1 MALELV
7 TTHTGNPHV
16 TAAQAAV
23 WQAGVV
29 GKGKHVLDVLDN
41 FKATQVS
48 ANQVTVGK
56 GAAVIDGRLIVA
68 EQTETVTIE
77 NGSQTG
83 QRNDLICIRYQKQG
97 SQESTSLVVVKGE
110 TTGGGYDYHGGRTRP
125 SYGASDPDTYKNNS
139 IFKGDEIVDLPL
151 WRVRLDGIQADKPE
165 RIAPVIT
172 TLKDAADTI
181 EAHTSDIAIV
191 KSGMDGFGDDLASLR
206 SRVLSIEDGT
216 GSIFEKLGEWN
227 KANGEYLRLACR
239 NGVAILEVRGV
250 TLPLDRGLWGDV
262 YTGAGW
268 IPEKYCPKQWIQ
280 VPLCVDTGDPW
291 VACVQVGTD
300 GNIKIQKRGVEA
312 KAKHPTWGQAVW
324 FY

>member
-29 GKGKHVLDVLDN
+29 GEGKHVLDVLDN

-97 SQESTSLVVVKGE
+97 SQESASLVVVKGE
-110 TTGGGYDYHGGRTRP
+110 TASDDYHGGRYRP
-125 SYGASDPDTYKNNS
+125 SYEASDPDTYKDNS
-139 IFKGDEIVDLPL
+139 IFKGDAIVDLPL
-151 WRVRLDGIQADKPE
+151 WRVRLDGIQADEPE

-172 TLKDAADTI
+172 TLKDAADTVK
-181 EAHTSDIAIV
+181 AHTSDIAN
-191 KSGMDGFGDDLASLR
+191 LR

-227 KANGEYLRLACR
+227 KANGEYLRLTCR

-250 TLPLDRGLWGDV
+250 TLPLDRGSWGDA
-262 YTGAGW
+262 YTGTGW

-291 VACVQVGTD
+291 VACVLVGTD
-300 GNIKIQKRGVEA
+300 GNVKVQKRGVEA

>member
-16 TAAQAAV
+16 TAAQAAA

-68 EQTETVTIE
+68 EQTETVAIE

-97 SQESTSLVVVKGE
+97 SQESASLVVVKGE
-110 TTGGGYDYHGGRTRP
+110 TSGGDFD
-125 SYGASDPDTYKNNS
+125 YGALDPVTYKDNS

-151 WRVRLDGIQADKPE
+151 WRVCLDGIQADEPE

-172 TLKDAADTI
+172 TLKDIAGVN
-181 EAHTSDIAIV
+181 SDI
-191 KSGMDGFGDDLASLR
+191 ASLR

-250 TLPLDRGLWGDV
+250 TLPLNLGPWGHA

-300 GNIKIQKRGVEA
+300 GNVKVQKRGVEA

>member
-29 GKGKHVLDVLDN
+29 GEGKHVLDVLDN

-97 SQESTSLVVVKGE
+97 SQESASLVVVKGE
-110 TTGGGYDYHGGRTRP
+110 TASDDYHGGRYRP
-125 SYGASDPDTYKNNS
+125 SYEASDPDTYKNNS

-151 WRVRLDGIQADKPE
+151 WRVRLDGIQADEPE

-172 TLKDAADTI
+172 TLKDIAGVN
-181 EAHTSDIAIV
+181 SDIAN
-191 KSGMDGFGDDLASLR
+191 LR

-227 KANGEYLRLACR
+227 KANSEYLRLTCR
-239 NGVAILEVRGV
+239 NGVAILEVRGIA
-250 TLPLDRGLWGDV
+250 LPLNLGPWGEA

-300 GNIKIQKRGVEA
+300 GNVKVQKRGVEA

>member
-16 TAAQAAV
+16 TAAQAAA

-97 SQESTSLVVVKGE
+97 SQESASLVVVKGE
-110 TTGGGYDYHGGRTRP
+110 TASDDYHGGRYRP
-125 SYGASDPDTYKNNS
+125 SYEASDPDTYKDNS

-151 WRVRLDGIQADKPE
+151 WRVCLDGIQADEPE

-172 TLKDAADTI
+172 TLKDIAGVN
-181 EAHTSDIAIV
+181 SDI
-191 KSGMDGFGDDLASLR
+191 ASLR

-250 TLPLDRGLWGDV
+250 TLPLDRGSWGDV

-291 VACVQVGTD
+291 VACVLVGTD

>member
-29 GKGKHVLDVLDN
+29 GEGKHVLDVLDN

-97 SQESTSLVVVKGE
+97 SQESASLVVVKGE
-110 TTGGGYDYHGGRTRP
+110 TASDDYHGGRYRP
-125 SYGASDPDTYKNNS
+125 SYEASDPDTYKDNS

-151 WRVRLDGIQADKPE
+151 WRVRLDGIQADEPE
-165 RIAPVIT
+165 RIALVIT
-172 TLKDAADTI
+172 TLKDAADTVK
-181 EAHTSDIAIV
+181 AHTSDIAN
-191 KSGMDGFGDDLASLR
+191 LR

-250 TLPLDRGLWGDV
+250 TLPLNLGPWGHA

-300 GNIKIQKRGVEA
+300 GNVKVQKRGVEA

>member
-29 GKGKHVLDVLDN
+29 GEGKHVLDVLDN

-97 SQESTSLVVVKGE
+97 SQESASLVVVKGE
-110 TTGGGYDYHGGRTRP
+110 TASDDYHGGRYRP
-125 SYGASDPDTYKNNS
+125 SYEASDPDTYKNNS

-151 WRVRLDGIQADKPE
+151 WRVRLDGIQADEPE

-172 TLKDAADTI
+172 TLKDIAGVN
-181 EAHTSDIAIV
+181 SDI
-191 KSGMDGFGDDLASLR
+191 ASLR

-250 TLPLDRGLWGDV
+250 TLPLNLGPWGHA

-300 GNIKIQKRGVEA
+300 GNVKVQKRGVEA
-312 KAKHPTWGQAVW
+312 KAKHPTWGQVVW

>member
-29 GKGKHVLDVLDN
+29 GEGKHVLDVLDN

-97 SQESTSLVVVKGE
+97 SQESASLVVVKGE
-110 TTGGGYDYHGGRTRP
+110 TASDDYHGGRYRP
-125 SYGASDPDTYKNNS
+125 SYEASDPDTYKNNS

-151 WRVRLDGIQADKPE
+151 WRVRLDGIQADEPE

-172 TLKDAADTI
+172 TLKDIAGVN
-181 EAHTSDIAIV
+181 SDIAN
-191 KSGMDGFGDDLASLR
+191 LR

-227 KANGEYLRLACR
+227 KANGEYLRLTCR
-239 NGVAILEVRGV
+239 NGVAILEVRGIA
-250 TLPLDRGLWGDV
+250 LPLNLGPWGEAN
-262 YTGAGW
+262 TGAGW

-300 GNIKIQKRGVEA
+300 GNVKVQKRGVEA
-312 KAKHPTWGQAVW
+312 KAKHPTWGQVVW